1 MILAIVIYCTHFCLS
16 NVICMWK
23 VKVDGLLLPTNV
35 IFATYPKVVPGCPIR
50 FKFLKVS
57 FSVPAGCF

>member
-1 MILAIVIYCTHFCLS
+1 
-16 NVICMWK
+16 MWK